1 MILDVTNLKLDDN
14 QRREFLA
21 VLAKYYESNFWIR
34 FKSVGMMAWLALVL
48 ANSLRKFMSYGELE
62 DPMSHWKKRA
72 FQILE
77 VVDQMKDLVY
87 LYGVEHT
94 ALLWFAFCQ
103 TIILPFMSNVH
114 STNVIQM
121 RDGDGKPIP
130 FEDLHLLKK
139 TLWIHFGFEWK
150 EKR

>member
-14 QRREFLA
+14 QRIEFLA

-48 ANSLRKFMSYGELE
+48 ANSLRKYMSYGNLE
-62 DPMSHWKKRA
+62 KPMSHWKKRV

-77 VVDQMKDLVY
+77 VVDQMKDWAY

-103 TIILPFMSNVH
+103 TIILPFMSNVN
-114 STNVIQM
+114 SCNVI
-121 RDGDGKPIP
+121 
-130 FEDLHLLKK
+130 
-139 TLWIHFGFEWK
+139 
-150 EKR
+150 